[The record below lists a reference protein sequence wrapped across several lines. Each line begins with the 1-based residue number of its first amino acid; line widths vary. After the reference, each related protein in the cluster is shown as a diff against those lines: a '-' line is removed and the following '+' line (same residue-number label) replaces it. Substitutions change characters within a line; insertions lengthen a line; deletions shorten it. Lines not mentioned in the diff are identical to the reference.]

1 MNYFKNRTILI
12 TGGTGSF
19 GNAFVDLLIKK
30 KLSFKEVRIF
40 SRDEKKQED
49 MRLTLKD
56 RRIKFYIGDVRD
68 LDSVDQASQ
77 GVDFIFHAAALKQVP
92 TCEFYPMEAIN
103 TNIHGAENVMKA
115 AIKNRVKRVILLST
129 DKAVYPVNAMGIS
142 KAMMERLMLAKA
154 RECKKNDTIF
164 CATRYGN
171 VMLSRGSVIPLFIN
185 QIKHGKPLTVTDPN
199 MTRFL
204 MSLEDSID
212 LVTHAFE
219 HGKQGDILVQKT
231 PAATI
236 GDLAKCLKE
245 LFKVKNK
252 IIIIGTRH
260 GEKLY
265 ETLLSREEMFVSE
278 NNGRFYRIPMDNR
291 DLNYDKYFSNGKKN
305 ISLCNDYTSHSADR
319 LNIKEL
325 KKIISKLNDIKKVI
339 ND

>member
-1 MNYFKNRTILI
+1 MI

-19 GNAFVDLLIKK
+19 GSTAVKKFINSDIK
-30 KLSFKEVRIF
+30 EIRIF

-115 AIKNRVKRVILLST
+115 AIKNQVKRVILLST

-185 QIKHGKPLTVTDPN
+185 QIKLGKPLTVTDPN

-278 NNGRFYRIPMDNR
+278 NNGRFYRIPMDSR

-305 ISLCNDYTSHSADR
+305 ISLCNDYTSHNADR

-325 KKIISKLNDIKKVI
+325 KKIILKLNDIKKVI

>member
-1 MNYFKNRTILI
+1 MKILKNKILMI

-19 GNAFVDLLIKK
+19 GSTAVKKFINSDIK
-30 KLSFKEVRIF
+30 EIRIF

-115 AIKNRVKRVILLST
+115 AIKNQVKRVILLST

-185 QIKHGKPLTVTDPN
+185 QIKLGKPLTVTDPN

-278 NNGRFYRIPMDNR
+278 NNGRFYRIPMDSR

-305 ISLCNDYTSHSADR
+305 ISLCNDYTSHNADR

-325 KKIISKLNDIKKVI
+325 KKIILKLNDIKKVI

>member
-1 MNYFKNRTILI
+1 MNMKILKNKILMI

-19 GNAFVDLLIKK
+19 GSTAVKKFINSDIK
-30 KLSFKEVRIF
+30 EIRIF

-115 AIKNRVKRVILLST
+115 AIKNQVKRVILLST

-252 IIIIGTRH
+252 IVIIGTRH

-305 ISLCNDYTSHSADR
+305 ISLCNDYTSHNADR

-325 KKIISKLNDIKKVI
+325 KKIILKLNDIKKVI

>member
-1 MNYFKNRTILI
+1 
-12 TGGTGSF
+12 
-19 GNAFVDLLIKK
+19 
-30 KLSFKEVRIF
+30 
-40 SRDEKKQED
+40 
-49 MRLTLKD
+49 
-56 RRIKFYIGDVRD
+56 
-68 LDSVDQASQ
+68 
-77 GVDFIFHAAALKQVP
+77 
-92 TCEFYPMEAIN
+92 
-103 TNIHGAENVMKA
+103 
-115 AIKNRVKRVILLST
+115 
-129 DKAVYPVNAMGIS
+129 
-142 KAMMERLMLAKA
+142 
-154 RECKKNDTIF
+154 
-164 CATRYGN
+164 
-171 VMLSRGSVIPLFIN
+171 
-185 QIKHGKPLTVTDPN
+185 
-199 MTRFL
+199 

-252 IIIIGTRH
+252 IVIIGTRH

-305 ISLCNDYTSHSADR
+305 ISLCNDYTSHNADR

-325 KKIISKLNDIKKVI
+325 KKIILKLNDIKKVI